1 MLDRILVSQLEVTPM
16 GEYLL
21 QVERGAGGVSMLV
34 SIQAG
39 PDADMKTVVVPDA
52 AKFLRPIQDWIIAQR
67 GPYLF
72 QRVKAENGFNTLKGY
87 VADQRWL
94 GGSNLIT
101 IELDGTMTGVEIDVE
116 DFEITEL
123 PHA

>member
-1 MLDRILVSQLEVTPM
+1 MSDRILVSQLEVTTL

-21 QVERGAGGVSMLV
+21 QVERGSDGVSMLI

-72 QRVKAENGFNTLKGY
+72 RQVKAENGFNTLKGH

-101 IELDGTMTGVEIDVE
+101 IELDGTMTGVEIDAD
-116 DFEITEL
+116 DFEISIEG
-123 PHA
+123 